1 MCGFTGTWN
10 GSNESTVER
19 CLKVLSHRGP
29 DSQNLTKAPLFSVG
43 HCRLAVIAP
52 DATGEQPMWDNDK
65 RFLLAY
71 NGEIYNYR
79 ELRVELRNLGHQFTT
94 QTDTEV
100 LLYALKEWGHEA
112 ISKLNGCFAFAFIDA
127 IRNTVLLARDQ
138 AGIKPLYYMKD
149 GETLHFASELKAL
162 PLSSRPAINKQAL
175 GHFLQYTYTSEK
187 ETIYDGVFKLQAGHY
202 LELPSDGI
210 PLPWFKL
217 KPSFTA
223 PPAPFRL
230 DSLLETAVQDRLI
243 ADVPLGS
250 FLSGGMDSSIIAA
263 LAAKNV
269 QSLSTFS
276 IGFQGK
282 DFLDETEDA
291 KRVADHI
298 GSDHHAFQLTLQDLE
313 EHTSTF
319 FDALDEP
326 FADSSAIAVSYLS
339 NQTKKHVTV
348 ALSGDG
354 ADELFG
360 GYRKHQAHALASS
373 VKGQLLPSG
382 LGKLIPGTST
392 REDKRGNLKRQLDRF
407 DQAKKLGEK
416 ERYFYLARFS
426 AQKNVQSILSFPL
439 IDLEYPQLE
448 DQLNSVLLQ
457 DQQRVLPSDML
468 HKVDLLSMRHALEV
482 RTPFLDKRVI
492 YYANALPSIKKFNAK
507 EGKLPLRKAFHSLLP
522 EFVFEKKKHG
532 FEIPLESL
540 LRGPLLP
547 KVQALVNNESFS
559 PTFFNLSA
567 INGYLN
573 AFLDG
578 QNEHTTL
585 VWSLLVFA
593 EWDRKE
599 TMRFESLNSLEE

>member
-10 GSNESTVER
+10 QRNETTVER
-19 CLKVLSHRGP
+19 CLNSLSHRGP
-29 DSQNLTKAPLFSVG
+29 DAQQSVHTPLFSVG

-52 DATGEQPMWDNDK
+52 DATGKQPMWDTDK
-65 RFLLAY
+65 RFLLAF

-79 ELRVELRNLGHQFTT
+79 ALRVELRNLGHAFHT

-100 LLYALKEWGHEA
+100 LLYALKQWGHEA
-112 ISKLNGCFAFAFIDA
+112 ISKLNGCFAFAFFDA

-149 GETLHFASELKAL
+149 GDVLHFSSELKAL
-162 PLSSRPAINKQAL
+162 PITSRPAINKQAL
-175 GHFLQYTYTSEK
+175 GHFLQFTYTSAS
-187 ETIYDGVFKLQAGHY
+187 ETIYEGVFKLKAGHY
-202 LELPSDGI
+202 LELPTAEA

-217 KPSFTA
+217 KQSFTA

-230 DSLLETAVQDRLI
+230 DALLESAVQDRLI

-250 FLSGGMDSSIIAA
+250 FLSGGMDSSIVAA
-263 LAAKNV
+263 LASKNV
-269 QSLSTFS
+269 QRLNTFS
-276 IGFQGK
+276 IGFSGK
-282 DFLDETEDA
+282 EFLDETEDA

-298 GSDHHAFQLTLQDLE
+298 GSNHHSFHLNLTDLE
-313 EHTSTF
+313 EHVSLF
-319 FDALDEP
+319 FEALDEP
-326 FADSSAIAVSYLS
+326 FADSSSIAVSYLS
-339 NQTKKHVTV
+339 AQTKKHVTV

-360 GYRKHQAHALASS
+360 GYRKHQAHAFAASL
-373 VKGQLLPSG
+373 KGQIIPSG
-382 LGKLIPGTST
+382 LGKLIPGTSS
-392 REDKRGNLKRQLDRF
+392 REDRRGNLKRQLERF
-407 DQAKKLGEK
+407 DQAKRLNEK
-416 ERYFYLARFS
+416 DRYYYLARFS
-426 AQKNVQSILSFPL
+426 EKKNVLSTVTFPL
-439 IDLEYPQLE
+439 QELEYPSLE
-448 DQLNSVLLQ
+448 DQLNNVLLQ
-457 DQQRVLPSDML
+457 DQLRVLPCDML
-468 HKVDLLSMRHALEV
+468 HKVDLMSMHHALEV

-492 YYANALPSIKKFNAK
+492 YYANALPSAQKFNKK
-507 EGKLPLRKAFHSLLP
+507 EGKLPLRKAFQSLLP

-540 LRGPLLP
+540 LRGPLLS
-547 KVQALVNNESFS
+547 KIEGLKSADVFS
-559 PTFFNLSA
+559 SELFNIAA

-585 VWSLLVFA
+585 VWSLLVYA

-599 TMRFESLNSLEE
+599 TARFESLKTRKE